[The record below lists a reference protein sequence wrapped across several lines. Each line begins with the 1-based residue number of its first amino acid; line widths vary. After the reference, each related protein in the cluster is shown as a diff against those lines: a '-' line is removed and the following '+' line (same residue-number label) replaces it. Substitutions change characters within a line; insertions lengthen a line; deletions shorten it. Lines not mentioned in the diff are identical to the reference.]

1 MLIDTKF
8 TVVGTGLVGLAA
20 CIELLKLNHP
30 TCLIGLP
37 SPELPHPANRVVALN
52 HTSVCYLQE
61 LGVWDLIDPHAIT
74 HYDYMHLNTTPTE
87 VLQDKLTQLAQ
98 GAEVD
103 LEEYCFKL
111 DAQKSAFPGQPL
123 GYIVINSAIEQACW
137 QRIAQ
142 LTATQPELLNHCQEK
157 IVKVQQ
163 LNRVVGL
170 TTESGKQIL
179 SEFVI
184 ACDGKNS
191 FVRSQLGVEVQR
203 IDYNQTAITFVLEA
217 AQPHQHACFQSFKPE
232 SIIGYLP
239 LDNPN
244 QYSVVFSVTNQVVD
258 FLRNASEQQLLD
270 WVALQSNFHLAG
282 AKLVSRPTFF
292 PLATQFA
299 QQVVGK
305 NFVLMGDAAHA
316 IHPLA
321 GQGVNLGY
329 VDVYDFMGLIR
340 KYPQLDSIV
349 FGNELQAYART
360 RYFHAHTV
368 ANLMRLF
375 QKASAQMDR
384 HTLFKLVPLLQ
395 NSPLATTASQEL
407 IKAGM
412 GYYEPFYTRFHQ
424 TTTNSAS
431 DWFTPRTQDAQA
443 HTELQNFIAQS
454 SNPENN

>member
-30 TCLIGLP
+30 TCIIGLP

-61 LGVWDLIDPHAIT
+61 LGVWDLIDKHAIT
-74 HYDYMHLNTTPTE
+74 HYDSMHLNTTPSD
-87 VLQDKLTQLAQ
+87 VLQDKLIELAH
-98 GAEVD
+98 GNPVD
-103 LEEYCFKL
+103 LEEFCFKL
-111 DAQKSAFPGQPL
+111 EASQSPFPGQPL
-123 GYIVINSAIEQACW
+123 GYIVINNAIEQACW
-137 QRIAQ
+137 KRINQ
-142 LTATQPELLNHCQEK
+142 LTATNPELLTHCKEK
-157 IVKVQQ
+157 ISKIQQ

-179 SEFVI
+179 SEFII

-191 FVRSQLGVEVQR
+191 FVRNQLGIGIQR
-203 IDYNQTAITFVLEA
+203 IDYNQTAITFVLQA
-217 AQPHQHACFQSFKPE
+217 TQPHQHTCFQSFKPE

-239 LDNPN
+239 LNHSN
-244 QYSVVFSVTNQVVD
+244 QYSVVFSVTNQIVD
-258 FLRNASEQQLLD
+258 YIKNATDQQLLD

-282 AKLVSRPTFF
+282 AKLISRPTYF
-292 PLATQFA
+292 PLTTQFA

-340 KYPQLDSIV
+340 KYPQLDTAV
-349 FGNELQAYART
+349 FANELQTYART
-360 RYFHAHTV
+360 RHFHAHAV
-368 ANLMRLF
+368 ANLMRLL
-375 QKASAQMDR
+375 QKASSEMDS
-384 HTLFKLVPLLQ
+384 HLLFKLVPALQ
-395 NSPLATTASQEL
+395 NSPLATTISQEL
-407 IKAGM
+407 VKAGM
-412 GYYEPFYTRFHQ
+412 GYYEPYYTRFHQ
-424 TTTNSAS
+424 TTGNHTS
-431 DWFTPRTQDAQA
+431 DWFTPRTTDAQA
-443 HTELQNFIAQS
+443 QDELQSFINQS
-454 SNPENN
+454 S